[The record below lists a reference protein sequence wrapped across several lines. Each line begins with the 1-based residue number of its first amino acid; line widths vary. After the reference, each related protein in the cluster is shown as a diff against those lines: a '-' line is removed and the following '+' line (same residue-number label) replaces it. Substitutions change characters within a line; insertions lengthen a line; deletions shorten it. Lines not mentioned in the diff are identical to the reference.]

1 MSSQLSQPLLDGQ
14 IEPDEAEAPPPA
26 ASNNAARAP
35 PVVLTPTY
43 NTDHNAAE
51 SGITGIL
58 KSSSHPGALAWLYV
72 LRIAAVGWYLFS
84 GFVTR
89 GQILHSVFACSFI
102 LQATTSFPGAI
113 LFSHGLFESD
123 ACIPDDSVLVVVL
136 LSMDFWNARN
146 VAGRRL
152 VGLRFWNQVDED
164 GASYWVFECRD
175 PSRPANPIDSRMF
188 WIAIYV
194 FPLLWFALLIVS
206 LLRLKVEF
214 VPIVILAL
222 VFNCTNAIGFT
233 YADRDAKLRAANSLT
248 SGWGLG
254 GLSSLGGIG
263 GQLLS
268 GAVQKSVGRVFGA

>member
-14 IEPDEAEAPPPA
+14 IEPDEAEAPPPP

-89 GQILHSVFACSFI
+89 NYVLS
-102 LQATTSFPGAI
+102 
-113 LFSHGLFESD
+113 
-123 ACIPDDSVLVVVL
+123 SVLVVVL